1 MHLPSLN
8 DFNSVTTLQLSLYNT
23 HFNNIFPPATLHCP
37 ILTNTVHNN
46 ITCYVLQHL
55 HLHTPAATCVLRR
68 EPRRGPPPVGTITS
82 LSRFITCHAR
92 AQERRKCAR
101 DLCRC
106 ASATRN
112 IDLVQIQRLLVQTD
126 EDLREASLGPPGNKC
141 GIITHGQLQRS
152 VTSRLQRKKA
162 TTPHSLSSVT
172 NVS

>member
-1 MHLPSLN
+1 MTSIQLLPSNFLSTTPILITS
-8 DFNSVTTLQLSLYNT
+8 FPLQLCTVPFSQTLSITTLR
-23 HFNNIFPPATLHCP
+23 A
-37 ILTNTVHNN
+37 
-46 ITCYVLQHL
+46 TCYSISIY
-55 HLHTPAATCVLRR
+55 TRPAATCVLRR

-141 GIITHGQLQRS
+141 GMITHGQLQRS
-152 VTSRLQRKKA
+152 VTSRL
-162 TTPHSLSSVT
+162 
-172 NVS
+172 